1 MKKQNQNIVK
11 NKKIAILLCG
21 HIRNAKI
28 IDFLNTTKED
38 IDVFVFT
45 WDDIGHR
52 GTIGY
57 TPNQEI
63 DNYYKDQIENFI
75 QKIPQIKKYKIENLQ
90 ENLKSLK
97 KDFEY
102 GNYFCYKT
110 QPIFIKSQLY
120 TIQSCYR
127 LMKNYCY
134 NNLINYD
141 LVIKFRF
148 DCEVEKFIITKKLE
162 KYTSNS
168 NVLFV
173 SNNTCHSHPYFPN
186 GCMICN
192 KLYKEEISTIHL
204 EEHSNII
211 CDFFVYG
218 NTKAMENY
226 CNLFDK
232 FDEINKS
239 FENYNFE
246 KIQKNNIN
254 YTQIENNYY
263 VSHLDSILKIKCCY
277 PERLMQQHLKNM
289 MLISSEDITCSW
301 ILKRDNPLKI
311 FYKTL

>member
-52 GTIGY
+52 NPKSLSLKNSKKT
-57 TPNQEI
+57 E
-63 DNYYKDQIENFI
+63 KDQIERFVQN
-75 QKIPQIKKYKIENLQ
+75 IPKLKLYKIENLHD
-90 ENLKSLK
+90 NLKSLK

-173 SNNTCHSHPYFPN
+173 SNNKCHSHPFFPN

-192 KLYKEEISTIHL
+192 KLYAEEKIIFHMDN
-204 EEHSNII
+204 HANII

-218 NTKAMENY
+218 NQKAMEKY

-246 KIQKNNIN
+246 KIQKNKIN

-263 VSHLDSILKIKCCY
+263 VSHLDSIFEIKCCY

-289 MLISSEDITCSW
+289 MLISSEDIACSW